1 MAADPRQE
9 IVSTGQYLLSHQ
21 LAWGSTGNI
30 SARFD
35 DNSFFISASGASLG
49 TLTTENLSLCRVN
62 GETVTHNVT
71 PSKEHR
77 VHAAVYLNDPKARAV
92 IHTSPPYVS
101 LIAAAKNYGDFVVEH
116 FIEAAVMLQ
125 KIAWIPFM
133 LPGSPEIIEAVGNA
147 AKGSDVLMMQ
157 NHGIMVTG
165 ENMRKALNKVDTM
178 EFLCRMVITAKS
190 AGIDLRAISK
200 DELEMLM
207 NDSRARNLNYGS

>member
-9 IVSTGQYLLSHQ
+9 IVTIGQYLLSHQ

-49 TLTTENLSLCRVN
+49 ALSIENLALCKIN
-62 GETVTHNVT
+62 GETVTHNVI

-77 VHAAVYLNDPKARAV
+77 VHAAIYANDPKARAI

-101 LIAAAKNYGDFVVEH
+101 LIAAAKNYGEFVVEH

-133 LPGSPEIIEAVGNA
+133 LPGSPEIIEAVGVA
-147 AKGSDVLMMQ
+147 AKESDVLMMQ

-178 EFLCRMVITAKS
+178 EFLCRMIIMAKS
-190 AGIDLRAISK
+190 ANIELRALSRE
-200 DELEMLM
+200 ELELLL
-207 NDSRARNLNYGS
+207 NDSRTRNLNYGS